1 MNRQIFDPIH
11 LPCPDMAGCVNPDP
25 TLTQKSLEMV
35 ATLRAKFAAQFTKK
49 PSKNIPAQY
58 RQHCT
63 VDGAKAL
70 GHEVEL

>member
-35 ATLRAKFAAQFTKK
+35 AMLRAKFANQFPKK
-49 PSKNIPAQY
+49 PAVKIPARF
-58 RQHCT
+58 RQSCIE
-63 VDGAKAL
+63 
-70 GHEVEL
+70 EVES